1 MGHACVPS
9 VERNGNR
16 LLVET
21 FWLGVGS
28 LKTLPT
34 LHHLEMSMPD
44 RYLVSCTTPSYVP
57 KTGRYFNSLPLVVS
71 AKPVVILVDFT
82 PETDPE
88 GKVEQTLRDALDWV
102 EFRHM
107 PMPATASSGM
117 VQDSFISVL
126 DDIPADALVVLTD
139 LDIEIQRDFTDREW
153 EWLEQLKRGQVAAYW
168 NCLETDN
175 LALEARRIGL
185 SAEWK
190 ASYGDEVLSRIA
202 CMNCGVLVARA
213 GTFRDIQPVYE
224 SLYHEF
230 ASHAPHRSR
239 CQFLLNWVWHRMGIE
254 VVTLPGPVHQHAHL
268 RDLETGAVIL
278 PKGAHARLGT
288 VMYEGVPVIFKHAF
302 N

>member
-1 MGHACVPS
+1 M
-9 VERNGNR
+9 
-16 LLVET
+16 
-21 FWLGVGS
+21 
-28 LKTLPT
+28 
-34 LHHLEMSMPD
+34 D
-44 RYLVSCTTPSYVP
+44 RYLVSCLTPSYV
-57 KTGRYFNSLPLVVS
+57 GRATSYFKSLPIVVS
-71 AKPVVILVDFT
+71 AKPIVILLDFT

-88 GKVEQTLRDALDWV
+88 GKVERSLRTALDWV

-107 PMPATASSGM
+107 ALPDTHSHFMC
-117 VQDSFISVL
+117 QDSFVSVL
-126 DDIPADALVVLTD
+126 DDLPDDALICLTD

-153 EWLEQLKRGQVAAYW
+153 EWLEQLKRGQVAAYH

-185 SAEWK
+185 SDEWK
-190 ASYGDEVLSRIA
+190 ASYGDDEYLSRIA

-213 GTFRDIQPVYE
+213 GTFRDIRPVYE
-224 SLYHEF
+224 SRYHEF

-254 VVTLPGPVHQHAHL
+254 VVTLPGPLHQHAHL

-288 VMYEGVPVIFKHAF
+288 IMYEGVPVIFKHAF
-302 N
+302 